1 MFKLKFMKLKIY
13 NDLYH
18 LPEKVGRFMIK
29 GVTYKNLSTAR
40 EVLNSVKDVGSSFD
54 QITREIATLWI
65 LDPVPRKI
73 ASILV

>member
-1 MFKLKFMKLKIY
+1 
-13 NDLYH
+13 
-18 LPEKVGRFMIK
+18 MIK